1 VTASDDLLA
10 LDRRH
15 IWHPFT
21 QAATAPDPIPIRSA
35 RGARLIAA
43 DGREYLDLISSW
55 WVTLH
60 GHSHPAIAAA
70 VARQAAELE
79 QVIFAGFTHEPAIQV
94 AARVSA
100 LLPAGL
106 ERVFYSDD
114 GSTSVE
120 VALKLAYQYW
130 WNKGEPRRHRF
141 VAFEGG
147 YHGDTFGAMSAGR
160 SSGFYKP
167 FHDLLFAVDLLPY
180 PETWDG
186 DPETE
191 EKEATSLAMLDG
203 WIGRHGREGV
213 ALIMEPLVQGASGMR
228 LCRPEFVR
236 AVAQRLKAAGVL
248 LILDEVMTGFGRT
261 GATFACL
268 KAGVTPDLICLSKG
282 LTGGFLPLAATVCR
296 QEIYEAF
303 LGGNFERAFAHGHS
317 FTANP
322 LGCAAALASLD
333 LLLAPEAAARIASIE
348 SVHRERLARF
358 AHHPRLTRPR
368 VCGTIAAVTFGGS
381 EQGYSASHGPR
392 LRAFFLERGLLI
404 RPLGSVVY
412 LLPPYCISSEELHRA
427 YDAIEEAATTL
438 S

>member
-1 VTASDDLLA
+1 MTASDDLLA

-147 YHGDTFGAMSAGR
+147 YHGDTFGAM
-160 SSGFYKP
+160 
-167 FHDLLFAVDLLPY
+167 
-180 PETWDG
+180 
-186 DPETE
+186 
-191 EKEATSLAMLDG
+191 
-203 WIGRHGREGV
+203 
-213 ALIMEPLVQGASGMR
+213 
-228 LCRPEFVR
+228 
-236 AVAQRLKAAGVL
+236 
-248 LILDEVMTGFGRT
+248 
-261 GATFACL
+261 
-268 KAGVTPDLICLSKG
+268 
-282 LTGGFLPLAATVCR
+282 
-296 QEIYEAF
+296 
-303 LGGNFERAFAHGHS
+303 
-317 FTANP
+317 
-322 LGCAAALASLD
+322 
-333 LLLAPEAAARIASIE
+333 
-348 SVHRERLARF
+348 
-358 AHHPRLTRPR
+358 
-368 VCGTIAAVTFGGS
+368 
-381 EQGYSASHGPR
+381 
-392 LRAFFLERGLLI
+392 
-404 RPLGSVVY
+404 
-412 LLPPYCISSEELHRA
+412 
-427 YDAIEEAATTL
+427 
-438 S
+438 